1 MSMTEHVRI
10 LCVDDEKNVLK
21 SVERL
26 FLDDDYEILT
36 APSGDEG
43 LEVLRNAGPIQIVIS
58 DYRMP
63 EMNGIDFLKEVNR
76 NWPDT
81 VRIVLS
87 GYADTASIVSAINE
101 GQIYKFIPKPWND
114 DELKVTIA
122 NAIERYNLHKQNIEF
137 AEELKR
143 SNKELQTLNKNYE
156 KLIEERVSELVVQ
169 NNILVYAQ
177 NILDSL
183 PVAVIGI
190 DSDGLIVL
198 CNKKGSDMF
207 LDDKGI
213 ILGMDRRDAL
223 PGYVNTAV
231 ERVIERNKFSAYI
244 SNKTRRIIV
253 KGVLMRYPDGRDGV
267 VLVFDPEEKI
277 A

>member
-1 MSMTEHVRI
+1 MNEHIRI
-10 LCVDDEKNVLK
+10 LCVDDEKNVL
-21 SVERL
+21 SALERL

-36 APSGDEG
+36 SSSGDEG
-43 LEVLRNAGPIQIVIS
+43 LEVLRNISPIQIIIS

-63 EMNGIDFLKEVNR
+63 GMNGVDFLKEVNR
-76 NWPDT
+76 NWPET

-87 GYADTASIVSAINE
+87 GYADTTSVVSAINE

-122 NAIERYNLHKQNIEF
+122 NAIERYELYKQNIYY

-143 SNKELQTLNKNYE
+143 YNEELQNLNNNFE

-169 NNILVYAQ
+169 NNMLTCAQ

-198 CNKKGSDMF
+198 CNRKGNELF
-207 LDDKGI
+207 LGDKGI

-223 PGYVNTAV
+223 PGYVNNVV
-231 ERVIERNKFSAYI
+231 ERVFEKKKLSGHVLNK
-244 SNKTRRIIV
+244 NRRV
-253 KGVLMRYPDGRDGV
+253 LVRGVLMKYPDERDGV

-277 A
+277 V